1 MKTRFKY
8 KSVAPTSF
16 GLTTEEILLADD
28 RELAQYVSVKKLA
41 PYREKEWMVSGR
53 QRSQFRRNLKQ
64 KQKQKQGQAPAN
76 NIGNSDSANA
86 SAYTGKRKRKSSEEM
101 RFGKDGEALEN
112 QSEGQEGE
120 DAATDQVQGK
130 KKRLRKKQ
138 AARLAKQNGDVPVAE
153 KNARSE
159 AEEKAERRA
168 RKLL

>member
-1 MKTRFKY
+1 MDAQAKEQARRVMQAAEEALNKMDYEGLIGGMKTRFKY

-86 SAYTGKRKRKSSEEM
+86 SAYT
-101 RFGKDGEALEN
+101 EA
-112 QSEGQEGE
+112 QRIVRG
-120 DAATDQVQGK
+120 
-130 KKRLRKKQ
+130 
-138 AARLAKQNGDVPVAE
+138 
-153 KNARSE
+153 NAIW
-159 AEEKAERRA
+159 KGW
-168 RKLL
+168 